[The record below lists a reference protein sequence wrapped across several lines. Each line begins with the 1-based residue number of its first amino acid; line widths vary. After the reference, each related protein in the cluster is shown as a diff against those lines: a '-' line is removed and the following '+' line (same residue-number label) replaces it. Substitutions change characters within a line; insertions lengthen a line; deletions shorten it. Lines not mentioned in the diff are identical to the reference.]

1 MPFFSSLAAT
11 SNTVCTG
18 YDVTQKPSHAG
29 YPECA
34 EANGVQQSMMD
45 VPSQFL
51 AARTLDSRINA
62 NLCQICSTLR
72 LQRSP
77 LRLHQASSPSQ
88 MAMCLPMS
96 VYV

>member
-1 MPFFSSLAAT
+1 
-11 SNTVCTG
+11 
-18 YDVTQKPSHAG
+18 
-29 YPECA
+29 
-34 EANGVQQSMMD
+34 MMD

-88 MAMCLPMS
+88 MAMCLPNFVRLTGLS
-96 VYV
+96 RYNDIYHFHSLRSDQPTVTELHAIGNFGVLQRQA